1 MFFMNQKALGL
12 IEVIGL
18 VPALEAADACLKA
31 ANVQFVGYETVT
43 PGMVTVKIEGDIGA
57 VQAAVAAGKVSA
69 TKIGTVISSLVIP
82 RPAFALNQFHQASET
97 TQKKAAEAVNMG
109 ELQVTEQEMIPDIEQ
124 NAISAVMEEEAEAE
138 VEVEVV
144 EEDSFAEK
152 EGAMESLEQ
161 RTGEASCNLCN
172 DPACAREKGQPRTQ
186 CLHHKEHKVVLG

>member
-1 MFFMNQKALGL
+1 MNQKALGL

-31 ANVQFVGYETVT
+31 ANVHFVGYETVT

-109 ELQVTEQEMIPDIEQ
+109 ELQVTEQEMIPEIEQ
-124 NAISAVMEEEAEAE
+124 NAISAVMEEVEE
-138 VEVEVV
+138 VEG
-144 EEDSFAEK
+144 DSFEEEK
-152 EGAMESLEQ
+152 GTLDSSEQ
-161 RTGEASCNLCN
+161 RTGETSCNLCN
-172 DPACAREKGQPRTQ
+172 DPACTREKGQPRTQ